1 MCKKKKKLVINTTLC
16 VKNKKLVINTT
27 LCVWVENQENN
38 AEENI

>member
-1 MCKKKKKLVINTTLC
+1 MCKKKKLVINTTLC
-16 VKNKKLVINTT
+16 VIKKKLVINTT